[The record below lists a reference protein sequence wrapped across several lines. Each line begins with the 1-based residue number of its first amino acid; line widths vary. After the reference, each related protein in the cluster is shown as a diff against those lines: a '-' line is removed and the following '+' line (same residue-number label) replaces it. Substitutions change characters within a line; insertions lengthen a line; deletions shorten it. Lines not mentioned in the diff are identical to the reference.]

1 MTECGALNCE
11 AGKKGMVASYPQT
24 VSTSLSRSSTQTT
37 SKRPRLLQQH
47 AQTLSWIRDCP
58 GDYAPMFRAKIH
70 SAVPSTPYQN
80 PSQAGNSISSAVL
93 PPALDL
99 AAGGLFP
106 HSALLMHM
114 AGWKGTVAWCS
125 ATVGVGALEGVVE
138 GVMELGDTEL
148 SRVAVEIAE
157 VTVLMATRIARREE
171 GRVSLKTKYMV

>member
-1 MTECGALNCE
+1 MKLVRKAWLQ
-11 AGKKGMVASYPQT
+11 AIHRLYPRAIAAH
-24 VSTSLSRSSTQTT
+24 LPPTT
-37 SKRPRLLQQH
+37 SKRPRLSQQH

-58 GDYAPMFRAKIH
+58 AGYAPIFRAKIQ

-99 AAGGLFP
+99 TAGRLLP

-125 ATVGVGALEGVVE
+125 ATVGVGAMEGVVE
-138 GVMELGDTEL
+138 GVMTL
-148 SRVAVEIAE
+148 
-157 VTVLMATRIARREE
+157 
-171 GRVSLKTKYMV
+171 